1 MIVAI
6 LVSAF
11 LAFFLGFLWYSP
23 LVFGN
28 AWLDSIGKKKSDVE
42 GVASLHSMSIV
53 GWLAAAFVY
62 AFLISH
68 PELGGSIKG
77 YLFLSIALWGAFM
90 LPPKA
95 MAIMHGNFN
104 TKLLWIDGG
113 YHLAGYLIFA
123 FVFKIFVG

>member
-1 MIVAI
+1 MVTGI

-11 LAFFLGFLWYSP
+11 LAFFLGFVWYAP
-23 LVFGN
+23 WAFGKPWR
-28 AWLDSIGKKKSDVE
+28 AAIGKTHTDLE
-42 GVASLHSMSIV
+42 TTIAQHAISLV
-53 GWLAAAFVY
+53 GWLSSAFVY
-62 AFLISH
+62 AFLISS
-68 PELGGSIKG
+68 SILLRDVQD

-113 YHLAGYLIFA
+113 YHLVGYLLFA
-123 FVFKIFVG
+123 LVFRFFA